1 MSRHDDGV
9 GGGVYDMASQ
19 KIVGAGVT
27 VGEGVHE
34 KPLICAPFSSTR
46 SPMSSHEMPVSEYT
60 LAMAAAT
67 AW

>member
-9 GGGVYDMASQ
+9 GSGVYDVASQ
-19 KIVGAGVT
+19 TIVGAGVT

-34 KPLICAPFSSTR
+34 KPLIYEPFSSTR
-46 SPMSSHEMPVSEYT
+46 SPMSSHEMPMSEYT
-60 LAMAAAT
+60 LTMAVAT